1 MTTENWVLGL
11 DVCPGGWAG
20 ICWSGTKVVG
30 VFGTTVV
37 SVIERASTAIENGS
51 IAIIGV
57 DMFIGLPDKSV
68 RQADAL
74 ARLAI
79 GPRRSSVFTAPIRT
93 ALEAATY
100 AEALAINREI
110 TGRGFSAQAFAMR
123 KKALE
128 IDHFIHNVK
137 VPLIEVHPEVTF
149 AELNRE
155 PLLFSKK
162 TSPGLDLR
170 RQLLGDHHLQ
180 IPASLGALGE
190 LGKRAN
196 PDDILDAAAVAWT
209 AMRFHRG
216 MAKSLPSPP
225 EVFSDGLRAAI
236 WV

>member
-1 MTTENWVLGL
+1 MTSESWVLGL

-37 SVIERASTAIENGS
+37 SVVERATNAIENAL
-51 IAIIGV
+51 IAVIGV
-57 DMFIGLPDKSV
+57 DMFIGLPDESA
-68 RQADAL
+68 RQADTL

-93 ALEAATY
+93 ALEATTY

-128 IDHFIHNVK
+128 IDRFMHDLK
-137 VPLIEVHPEVTF
+137 VPIIEVHPEVTF
-149 AELNRE
+149 AKMNSE

-162 TSPGLDLR
+162 TPSGLELR
-170 RQLLGDHHLQ
+170 RQIVANSGIQ
-180 IPASLGALGE
+180 IPDSLAE

-216 MAKSLPSPP
+216 TAKSLPSPP
-225 EVFSDGLRAAI
+225 EVFSDGLPAAI
-236 WV
+236 WF

>member
-1 MTTENWVLGL
+1 MAAESWVLGL

-37 SVIERASTAIENGS
+37 SVIERATIAIENS
-51 IAIIGV
+51 PISVIGV

-68 RQADAL
+68 RQADSL

-79 GPRRSSVFTAPIRT
+79 GPRRSSVFNAPIRT

-100 AEALAINREI
+100 AEALVISRNR
-110 TGRGFSAQAFAMR
+110 TDRGFSAQAFAMR
-123 KKALE
+123 TKALE
-128 IDHFIHNVK
+128 IDRFIREVK
-137 VPLIEVHPEVTF
+137 VPLIEVHPEVSF
-149 AELNRE
+149 AEVNGE
-155 PLLFSKK
+155 PLIFSKK
-162 TSPGLDLR
+162 TWSGLDLR
-170 RQLLGDHHLQ
+170 RHLLANNDMQ
-180 IPASLGALGE
+180 IPESLGE

-216 MAKSLPSPP
+216 VAKSLPSPP
-225 EVFSDGLRAAI
+225 EVFSDGIPAAI
-236 WV
+236 WF